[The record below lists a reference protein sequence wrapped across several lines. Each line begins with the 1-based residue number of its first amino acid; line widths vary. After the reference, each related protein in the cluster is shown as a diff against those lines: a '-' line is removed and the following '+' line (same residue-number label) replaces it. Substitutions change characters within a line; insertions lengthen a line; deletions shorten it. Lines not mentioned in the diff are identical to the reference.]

1 MDKQKAVIAF
11 IALLVVGGFVGG
23 ILFSTRHNKVELT
36 GSVLKV
42 RTHSVS
48 EDDTLVFAD
57 IRVKNPSTQQFV
69 VQDVDVYVDPASGE
83 RIQGDTFTEA
93 DAKRMFEYYPVL
105 GKKYNPN
112 LMIRQ
117 KINPGET
124 IDRMVSVRFPG
135 TEENFQKRKGLRIVV
150 TDVDGAK
157 TEIIEK
163 L

>member
-1 MDKQKAVIAF
+1 MKQSA
-11 IALLVVGGFVGG
+11 VVGLVAILIVGAIVG
-23 ILFSTRHNKVELT
+23 SILFTTRHNKVELT
-36 GSVLKV
+36 GSVLKI
-42 RTHSVS
+42 RTYPVS
-48 EDDTLVFAD
+48 SDDTVVFAD
-57 IRVKNPSTQQFV
+57 VRVVNPSTQQFV
-69 VQDVDVYVDPASGE
+69 VQDVKVLLESSSGE
-83 RIQGDTFTEA
+83 SVEGDIFPEQ
-93 DAKRMFEYYPVL
+93 DAKKLFDYYPVL

-135 TEENFQKRKGLRIVV
+135 TEESFQKRKRLRIVV

-157 TEIIEK
+157 TEIVEK

>member
-1 MDKQKAVIAF
+1 MNKNRAAIGFLALVFVGAV
-11 IALLVVGGFVGG
+11 VGG
-23 ILFSTRHNKVELT
+23 ILFSTRHNKVELS
-36 GSVLKV
+36 GSVLKI
-42 RTHSVS
+42 RTYAVS

-57 IRVKNPSTQQFV
+57 IRVTNPSTQQFV
-69 VQDVDVYVDPASGE
+69 VQDVDVYLDLASGE
-83 RIQGDTFTEA
+83 RIQGDTFTET

-117 KINPGET
+117 KINPGES

-135 TEENFQKRKGLRIVV
+135 TEESFQKRKGLRILI

-157 TEIIEK
+157 TEIVEK

>member
-1 MDKQKAVIAF
+1 MNKNHAAIGF
-11 IALLVVGGFVGG
+11 LALVFVGLVVGG
-23 ILFSTRHNKVELT
+23 ILFSTRHNKVELN
-36 GSVLKV
+36 GSVLKI
-42 RTHSVS
+42 RTYAVS

-57 IRVKNPSTQQFV
+57 IRVTNPSTQQFV
-69 VQDVDVYVDPASGE
+69 VKDVDVYLDPASGE

-117 KINPGET
+117 KINPGES

-135 TEENFQKRKGLRIVV
+135 TEESFQKRKGLRILI

-157 TEIIEK
+157 TEIVEK

>member
-1 MDKQKAVIAF
+1 
-11 IALLVVGGFVGG
+11 
-23 ILFSTRHNKVELT
+23 
-36 GSVLKV
+36 
-42 RTHSVS
+42 
-48 EDDTLVFAD
+48 
-57 IRVKNPSTQQFV
+57 
-69 VQDVDVYVDPASGE
+69 
-83 RIQGDTFTEA
+83 
-93 DAKRMFEYYPVL
+93 MFEYYPVL

-117 KINPGET
+117 KINPGES

-157 TEIIEK
+157 TEIVEK

>member
-1 MDKQKAVIAF
+1 MNKNRAAIGF
-11 IALLVVGGFVGG
+11 LALVLVGLVVGG
-23 ILFSTRHNKVELT
+23 ILFSTRHNKVELS
-36 GSVLKV
+36 GSVLKI
-42 RTHSVS
+42 RTYAVS

-57 IRVKNPSTQQFV
+57 IRVTNPSTQQFV
-69 VQDVDVYVDPASGE
+69 VRDVDVYLDPASGE

-117 KINPGET
+117 KINPGES

-135 TEENFQKRKGLRIVV
+135 TEESFQKRKGLRILI

-157 TEIIEK
+157 TEIVEK